1 MLLLSLGIVRQ
12 VLGDIW
18 VAKEKYAVG
27 DGVPIPMST
36 SHWNAFIGAKPWP
49 ESIVSLL
56 HGTINKNE
64 HTSSAELFRRSPS
77 IMYTCEVHTPLHS
90 HRAEG
95 LCSRQAVLHFVKM

>member
-1 MLLLSLGIVRQ
+1 MLLVSLGIVRQ

-27 DGVPIPMST
+27 DGVPIP
-36 SHWNAFIGAKPWP
+36 FIGAKPWP